1 MIKFKKLLCSY
12 KDKILASTIMS
23 LNHKIIA
30 LAVKINPNNNS
41 SPPNGNPWKYIT
53 ALIAIVNKVKLVTN
67 GQGDCSTKWKAKD
80 WNLLL
85 CVEIG
90 LLKLVI

>member
-1 MIKFKKLLCSY
+1 MPPISTAGDRLEWKKAQNTLKKANTSLITNKIK
-12 KDKILASTIMS
+12 
-23 LNHKIIA
+23 
-30 LAVKINPNNNS
+30 PNNNS
-41 SPPNGNPWKYIT
+41 SPPKGKPWKYIT